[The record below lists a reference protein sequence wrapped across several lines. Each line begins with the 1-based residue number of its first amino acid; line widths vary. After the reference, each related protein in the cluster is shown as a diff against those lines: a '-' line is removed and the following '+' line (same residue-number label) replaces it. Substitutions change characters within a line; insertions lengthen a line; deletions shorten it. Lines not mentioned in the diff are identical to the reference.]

1 MTMKLMTGVV
11 NQVKGILW
19 PEEPKT
25 DGSDLQR
32 EDIQGQKEDQQQ
44 RTTPR

>member
-1 MTMKLMTGVV
+1 MMMKPMTGVV

-25 DGSDLQR
+25 VGSDLQQ
-32 EDIQGQKEDQQQ
+32 EDIQGKEEDQQQ